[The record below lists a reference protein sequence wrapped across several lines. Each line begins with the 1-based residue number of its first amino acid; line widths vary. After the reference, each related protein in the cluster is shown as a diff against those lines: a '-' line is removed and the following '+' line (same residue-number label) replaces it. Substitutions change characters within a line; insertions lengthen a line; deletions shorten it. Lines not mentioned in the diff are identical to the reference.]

1 MKISQTSSLLWLKG
15 FRPSRH
21 VRMCTCQLPNGA
33 HMGHKM
39 MQNIHKQSKTS
50 LSHSERVSYEIS
62 TLRADFVDVTTISKT
77 ATALPRLQADSPFNG
92 PVPTE
97 RELLSSD
104 LADDPTL
111 QECREALE
119 EPGLSV
125 GCRPG

>member
-1 MKISQTSSLLWLKG
+1 M
-15 FRPSRH
+15 
-21 VRMCTCQLPNGA
+21 
-33 HMGHKM
+33 
-39 MQNIHKQSKTS
+39 SKR
-50 LSHSERVSYEIS
+50 ERE
-62 TLRADFVDVTTISKT
+62 TLIFQRSPETPDG
-77 ATALPRLQADSPFNG
+77 LPRLQADSPFNG